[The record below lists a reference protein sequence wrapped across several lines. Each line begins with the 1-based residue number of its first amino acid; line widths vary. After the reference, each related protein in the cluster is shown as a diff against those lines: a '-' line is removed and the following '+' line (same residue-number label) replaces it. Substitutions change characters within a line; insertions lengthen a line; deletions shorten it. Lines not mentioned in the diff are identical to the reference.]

1 MSSWKLS
8 TKKQYHTYIKKWFV
22 YGSEMQIDQFQA
34 NLENFIEFLTTLFQK
49 WLGHSCINTAKSA
62 LSALGLKFD
71 SVLVGQHP
79 LVIRYLRG
87 VFNLRPSR
95 PRDTHIWDVC
105 KVLNF

>member
-34 NLENFIEFLTTLFQK
+34 NLENVIEFLPTLFKK

-71 SVLVGQHP
+71 SVLVGQQASSCYS
-79 LVIRYLRG
+79 L
-87 VFNLRPSR
+87 PSR
-95 PRDTHIWDVC
+95 SFLIC
-105 KVLNF
+105 VLLDHEKLAFET